1 MLTYR
6 NKLWVSKMV
15 QWVEEHSRTLDDMS
29 LIPRTHKQREKGQL
43 LKLVVC
49 LPHVF
54 HGKHGSP
61 FPPINT
67 LKLKNVY

>member
-29 LIPRTHKQREKGQL
+29 LIPRTNKQREKGQL
-43 LKLVVC
+43 LKLVV
-49 LPHVF
+49 
-54 HGKHGSP
+54 
-61 FPPINT
+61 
-67 LKLKNVY
+67 